1 MPKPPEPRHH
11 TATHYGAVPGFISS
25 GHASDAG
32 SHRASDAGSGNEGKM
47 PFGRGG
53 ATVHGDAVLANRKKP
68 YKSLGWSLSAVRA
81 APPRSTP
88 LRFFFGRGPRPEAA
102 ARRRPPQTRVSA
114 RRTLPRA
121 NLTIHASFI
130 AGCRLRHPHRVHGGR
145 GGDPVRHRR
154 TRSRRV
160 HRHREPHAR
169 AHGLLVRL
177 PSEQGQPRCAQ
188 R

>member
-1 MPKPPEPRHH
+1 MLPEGYGTSNQENPFFSREMPKPPEPRHH

-68 YKSLGWSLSAVRA
+68 YKSLGWSLIAVRA

-88 LRFFFGRGPRPEAA
+88 LRFFFWPRAA
-102 ARRRPPQTRVSA
+102 AR
-114 RRTLPRA
+114 
-121 NLTIHASFI
+121 
-130 AGCRLRHPHRVHGGR
+130 GR
-145 GGDPVRHRR
+145 GASPTPADPSIRP
-154 TRSRRV
+154 TNA
-160 HRHREPHAR
+160 PAR
-169 AHGLLVRL
+169 
-177 PSEQGQPRCAQ
+177 
-188 R
+188 